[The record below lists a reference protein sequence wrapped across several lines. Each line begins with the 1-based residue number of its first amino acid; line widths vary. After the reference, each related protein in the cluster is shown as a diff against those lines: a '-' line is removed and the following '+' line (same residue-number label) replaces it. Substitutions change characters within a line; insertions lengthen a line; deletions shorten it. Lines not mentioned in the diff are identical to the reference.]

1 VRADQP
7 RPGRLYTL
15 SLLAVFLC
23 LAALY
28 DSWIIATAVLL
39 VAPLGIL
46 GTVLAG
52 CLLAVWTTGMGV
64 T

>member
-1 VRADQP
+1 M
-7 RPGRLYTL
+7 YTF

-28 DSWIIATAVLL
+28 DSWTIPTAVLR

-52 CLLAVWTTGMGV
+52 CLLVVWTPGMGK
-64 T
+64 